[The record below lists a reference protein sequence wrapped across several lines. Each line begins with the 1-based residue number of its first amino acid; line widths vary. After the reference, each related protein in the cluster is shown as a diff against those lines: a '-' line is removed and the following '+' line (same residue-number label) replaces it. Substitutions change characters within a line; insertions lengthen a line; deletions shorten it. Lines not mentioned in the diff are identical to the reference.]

1 MTYTTIYQRIEFS
14 WIGRLFKKIKHFGII
29 STPLTNLLKKNIIFI
44 WTPDLDIA
52 FQTLKLAFMEASVL
66 ALPNFGKPFYG
77 LVLKK
82 S

>member
-1 MTYTTIYQRIEFS
+1 LGFLGLAGY
-14 WIGRLFKKIKHFGII
+14 LKKIKHFGII

-77 LVLKK
+77 IWC
-82 S
+82 